1 MADEFYT
8 QERIDCVVR
17 NALAAVK
24 ASQEGKNY
32 IYLGEG
38 PTAQRLDLKQGGY
51 CARFVR
57 QVYETACG
65 FGEGTWKYAAGSAL
79 EMCEKLAAAGHTVG
93 DHSLVPGDIIGINRN
108 SGPYG
113 HIAIYVGKVDGKD
126 CIAENTSSTTRGNP
140 RSAGTKLTPLSDVI
154 ERVTGVYRL
163 LWGVPSPPWPGYK
176 PILFS
181 GGKYYLLKVMPNGDH
196 RADQGKVYFTL
207 ADDTPIPVIR

>member
-1 MADEFYT
+1 MPDEFYT
-8 QERIDCVVR
+8 QERVDRVVR
-17 NALAAVK
+17 HALVAVK
-24 ASQEGKNY
+24 ASQEGKES
-32 IYLGEG
+32 IYLGDG
-38 PTAQRLDLKQGGY
+38 PTAQRLDLRQGGY

-65 FGEGTWKYAAGSAL
+65 FGEGRWKYAAGSAL
-79 EMCEKLAAAGHTVG
+79 EMCEKLAAAGNTVG

-108 SGPYG
+108 SGRYG
-113 HIAIYVGKVDGKD
+113 HIALYVGKIDGKD

-140 RSAGTKLTPLSDVI
+140 RAAGTKLTPLSDVI

-163 LWGVPSPPWPGYK
+163 LWGVPAPVWPGYK

-181 GGKYYLLKVMPNGDH
+181 GGKYYVLKVMTNGDH
-196 RADQGKVYFTL
+196 RADQGKVYFIV